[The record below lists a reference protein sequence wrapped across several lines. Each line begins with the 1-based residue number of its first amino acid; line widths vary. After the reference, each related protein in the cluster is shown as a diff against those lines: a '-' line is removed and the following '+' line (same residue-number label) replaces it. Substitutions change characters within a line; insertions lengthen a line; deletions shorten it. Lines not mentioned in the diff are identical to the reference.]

1 MISGKYFKMQYIVID
16 SIIQIG
22 LRFSLAHHRTDFG
35 LVLTGTQFSSE
46 IGTLGSRNGEPES
59 VYLKIL
65 QWQNIIPA
73 AQRNFLNSNLLI
85 LVCFVF
91 AFRAAAVSLYQL
103 ILSGSFVFF

>member
-1 MISGKYFKMQYIVID
+1 M
-16 SIIQIG
+16 
-22 LRFSLAHHRTDFG
+22 
-35 LVLTGTQFSSE
+35 
-46 IGTLGSRNGEPES
+46 GTLDSRNGEPKS

-91 AFRAAAVSLYQL
+91 AFRAASSIV
-103 ILSGSFVFF
+103 IPINTEWIFCFFLKWTFDCLTFGV